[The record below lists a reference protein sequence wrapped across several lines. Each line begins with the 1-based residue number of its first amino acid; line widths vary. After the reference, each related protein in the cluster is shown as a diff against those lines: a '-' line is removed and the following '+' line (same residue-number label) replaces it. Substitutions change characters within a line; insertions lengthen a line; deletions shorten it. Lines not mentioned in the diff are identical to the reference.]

1 MTKKLFGWSN
11 KRYDKEYWERLEQN
25 WKQWKGGKRKKIL
38 ETIEEEEEIK

>member
-25 WKQWKGGKRKKIL
+25 WKQWKGGKRKQIL
-38 ETIEEEEEIK
+38 ETIEEEKEIK